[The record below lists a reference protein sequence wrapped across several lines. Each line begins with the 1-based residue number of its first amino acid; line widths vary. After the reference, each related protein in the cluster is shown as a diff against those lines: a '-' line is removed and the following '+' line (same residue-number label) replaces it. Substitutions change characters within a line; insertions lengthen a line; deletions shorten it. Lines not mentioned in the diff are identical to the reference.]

1 MFDNRIFYGSSHW
14 SRSFCHGILYEESVV
29 CTCKAMLFHI
39 QTCDLFLSGNT
50 KSDGVFDHLED
61 DCHRNSYPCD
71 GDGHTNELNTE
82 AVETAACEKSFPF
95 CTCTV
100 GEKSYSQCS
109 ESTVEAVYTNSTN
122 WIINFENFV
131 NKLNTKY
138 YDKSGNDSDDSCRGR
153 RYGITACCDGYQSCK
168 GTIEGHGDIWFFVTN
183 PCDQHNGYRCNSS
196 GKVCCYEDLACA
208 YDGIPFHAD
217 GRCTVETEPAEPE
230 DKYTKGTYGK
240 VMSGN
245 RSGFTG
251 FGIFSD
257 TGSKD
262 DGANKCCNTTDH
274 MNGTGTCEIMK
285 SHLTDKSAAPDPVT
299 GYRINNE
306 TDQKTVDT
314 VGDELGTFCHGTGY
328 DGGRCCAEYS
338 LEDQECPEWNS
349 VRKHCVSVV
358 CLCGDSADL
367 AEETVSCTEHDTE
380 TNQPEDRSTD
390 TEVHQVFHNDIT
402 CVFCSCESCFDH
414 CESGLH
420 EKDQRCTEEDPDC
433 VN

>member
-1 MFDNRIFYGSSHW
+1 M
-14 SRSFCHGILYEESVV
+14 
-29 CTCKAMLFHI
+29 
-39 QTCDLFLSGNT
+39 
-50 KSDGVFDHLED
+50 
-61 DCHRNSYPCD
+61 
-71 GDGHTNELNTE
+71 
-82 AVETAACEKSFPF
+82 
-95 CTCTV
+95 
-100 GEKSYSQCS
+100 
-109 ESTVEAVYTNSTN
+109 YTNSTN

-196 GKVCCYEDLACA
+196 GKVGCHEDFSCA

-420 EKDQRCTEEDPDC
+420 EEDQCRTDEDPDC
-433 VN
+433 VY